1 MRVVSYLPMAHIAE
15 RNVGYYNHLLWGGE
29 VTPCPDIG
37 QLSAYLVTARPTIL
51 FGPPR
56 IWEKLAAGIQAAV
69 AARSPEDQQRFADA
83 LAVGR
88 QVPPHIARREQLPAD
103 LAEQWAF
110 AEDVAFRPLRAM
122 VGLDQ
127 CAIAFS

>member
-1 MRVVSYLPMAHIAE
+1 MPDVDPDTRRVVSYLPMAHIAE

-29 VTPCPDIG
+29 VVPCPDIA
-37 QLSAYLVTARPTIL
+37 QLSSYLLAVRPTLL

-88 QVPPHIARREQLPAD
+88 QVQHIKAHGERLPAE

-110 AEDVAFRPLRAM
+110 IEDVAFRPLR
-122 VGLDQ
+122 
-127 CAIAFS
+127 